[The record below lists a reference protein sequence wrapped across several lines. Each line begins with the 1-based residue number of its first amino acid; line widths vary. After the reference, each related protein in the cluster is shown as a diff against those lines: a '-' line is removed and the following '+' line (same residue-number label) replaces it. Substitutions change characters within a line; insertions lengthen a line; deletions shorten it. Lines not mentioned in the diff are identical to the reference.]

1 MVIAF
6 RRCCLDV
13 AEFQEAFDMFDD
25 NRDGKISRDE
35 LVKMM
40 TRLGQMTSEEE
51 ITSIMTKADKDST
64 LRNGVVTRQ
73 RPTKRAHQLCRD
85 AR

>member
-64 LRNGVVTRQ
+64 LYVTELSLGSVRQ
-73 RPTKRAHQLCRD
+73 N
-85 AR
+85 ARISYT